1 MRLMHS
7 VLLQNYR
14 KAVSLRLM
22 VSPIPMDVLEV
33 TGLLRSS
40 WRRTV
45 LMAFDVRAV
54 ALLGLLDLDPSIA
67 NSEPPTGI
75 PESVEQ
81 LDHWQVEH
89 FQEVAVWRCRC
100 TRSNPI
106 VVPQSLM
113 QRVRLPND
121 LLRACEVCRDEYEAA
136 RGKSGLLRAWLERN
150 RTSFD
155 RHACLLL
162 PDDLGFCR
170 DTERQASVSTRRF
183 IYERFHKTQL
193 RSCDFVRTSC
203 NDADCINPHHLCL
216 TSAPAQKISKQT
228 RFVILQLDKAGVSRP
243 TIRRL
248 LREKYSVE
256 LSERSIRRVLTEKEQ
271 QLSSH
276 T

>member
-1 MRLMHS
+1 M
-7 VLLQNYR
+7 
-14 KAVSLRLM
+14 
-22 VSPIPMDVLEV
+22 
-33 TGLLRSS
+33 
-40 WRRTV
+40 V
-45 LMAFDVRAV
+45 LMAFDPRAL
-54 ALLGLLDLDPSIA
+54 ALLGLLDLST
-67 NSEPPTGI
+67 STTGSMPPTGI
-75 PESVEQ
+75 PEAVEHR
-81 LDHWQVEH
+81 DHWQVEH
-89 FQEVAVWRCRC
+89 FKDVAVWRCRC
-100 TRSNPI
+100 ARSQPI

-113 QRVRLPND
+113 GRVRLPND
-121 LLRACEVCRDEYEAA
+121 LIRACELCRAELESA

-150 RTSFD
+150 RACIDKDS
-155 RHACLLL
+155 CLLL

-170 DTERQASVSTRRF
+170 DKDRQASISTRRF

-193 RSCDFVRTSC
+193 RSDDYVKTSC